1 MRCIDFGK
9 SRPGPAGIGVAIIA
23 RQHLFSILSSGT
35 GPSSEYGAD
44 DHVSKQSKLHISSHI
59 FDGFGTNAVT
69 QKRESPGTKIPGENG
84 TKNRAQKFPG

>member
-1 MRCIDFGK
+1 MIHG
-9 SRPGPAGIGVAIIA
+9 IIA
-23 RQHLFSILSSGT
+23 RQPLFYVLSSGT

-84 TKNRAQKFPG
+84 TKNRGQKFPGWDRGLL